1 MGRSG
6 QHRESAGGSWHIEPI
21 GDWLA
26 APPGRLA
33 EIIREVSQTIEGG
46 AGGLYYRS
54 LYAVTYRVQIPGAGQ
69 ALELFVKIYD
79 APRGFLALKERVRG
93 GRASNVLRMTRALQ
107 RRGFSSPRVV
117 LKGTHAASGR
127 TMLASERADGES
139 LAEIIGPTPDGRSR
153 TRKRAFLRAL
163 GSEVA
168 RLHRAGFIHGD
179 LTPYNI
185 FVIQGEPPRFIFLDH
200 DRTRRGFPAGRR
212 YRQLRNLVQLG
223 RFDLP
228 GLSNTDRLR
237 VFHAYAAGFDP
248 VSYRATLRQVARML
262 ARRRREVALQER
274 LRAG

>member
-6 QHRESAGGSWHIEPI
+6 QHRESAGGSWDIEPI

-33 EIIREVSQTIEGG
+33 EIIRQVSQTIEGG
-46 AGGLYYRS
+46 PAGLYYRS
-54 LYAVTYRVQIPGAGQ
+54 LYAVTYRVQIAD
-69 ALELFVKIYD
+69 ADNTLELFVKTYD
-79 APRGFLALKERVRG
+79 APRGFLAVKERVRG
-93 GRASNVLRMTRALQ
+93 GRASNVLRMTQALQ

-117 LKGTHAASGR
+117 LSGTHAASGR
-127 TMLASERADGES
+127 TMLASVRADGES
-139 LAEIIGPTPDGRSR
+139 LAEIIRPAPDGQSR
-153 TRKRAFLRAL
+153 DRKRALLRAL

-185 FVIQGEPPRFIFLDH
+185 FVIQDEPPRLIFLDH

-228 GLSNTDRLR
+228 GLSNADRLR
-237 VFHAYAAGFDP
+237 VFHAYAAEFDP

-262 ARRRREVALQER
+262 ARRRHEVALQER
-274 LRAG
+274 LRTQ

>member
-1 MGRSG
+1 MS
-6 QHRESAGGSWHIEPI
+6 E
-21 GDWLA
+21 
-26 APPGRLA
+26 
-33 EIIREVSQTIEGG
+33 TIEGG

-54 LYAVTYRVQIPGAGQ
+54 LYAVTYRVQIAEAGNT
-69 ALELFVKIYD
+69 LELFVKTYD
-79 APRGFLALKERVRG
+79 APRGLLAVKERVRG

-107 RRGFSSPRVV
+107 KRGFSSPQVV
-117 LKGTHAASGR
+117 LKGTHPASGR
-127 TMLASERADGES
+127 TMLASVRADGDS
-139 LAEIIGPTPDGRSR
+139 LAEVVSRPTPDGQSR
-153 TRKRAFLRAL
+153 ARKRALLRAL

-179 LTPYNI
+179 LTPFNV

-274 LRAG
+274 LRTG

>member
-6 QHRESAGGSWHIEPI
+6 QHRESAGSWHIEPI

-26 APPGRLA
+26 VPPRRLA
-33 EIIREVSQTIEGG
+33 EIIRQVSETIEGG

-54 LYAVTYRVQIPGAGQ
+54 LYAVTFRVQITDPAEN
-69 ALELFVKIYD
+69 ALELFVKAYD
-79 APRGFLALKERVRG
+79 APRGFLAVKERVRG

-107 RRGFSSPRVV
+107 KRGFSSPRVV

-127 TMLASERADGES
+127 TMLASVRADGES
-139 LAEIIGPTPDGRSR
+139 LAEIIRPTPDGQSR
-153 TRKRAFLRAL
+153 ARKRALLRAL

-179 LTPYNI
+179 LTPYNV
-185 FVIQGEPPRFIFLDH
+185 FVVQGEPPRFIFLDH

-262 ARRRREVALQER
+262 ARRQREVALQER
-274 LRAG
+274 LRTR